1 MSIEDGKDSISTAFP
16 RSSAQSR
23 VFPLRLLQFFVLFL
37 VFGIGFLV
45 LSMYY
50 FGVQNVVNKTR
61 TSFQSCSDETS
72 STLES
77 WVKPPSNL
85 MHKMNDTELFWRA
98 TFVPRIKKYPFKRVP
113 KIAFMFLTR
122 GPLPLASLWERF
134 LKGHD
139 GLFSIYIH
147 TVPNYYGNFSRKSI
161 FYKRQIPSQMT
172 EWGRMSLCDA
182 ERRLLANALLDMNNE
197 RFVLVSESCIPLYNF
212 SIVYHYLMKS
222 VHSFIGAFDDPS
234 PYGRGRYNGNM
245 APLVDIS
252 QWRKGSQWFEVSRKV
267 AVSIVEDTKFYPKF
281 EQFCRPACYV
291 DEHYFPTMLTIQ
303 SPLLIANRTITWVD
317 WSRGGAH
324 PATFNKVDIKE
335 DFLRRILEGQTC
347 LYNDQPNTVCFLFA
361 RKFAASALGPLL
373 EYAPK
378 VFGY

>member
-1 MSIEDGKDSISTAFP
+1 M
-16 RSSAQSR
+16 
-23 VFPLRLLQFFVLFL
+23 
-37 VFGIGFLV
+37 
-45 LSMYY
+45 
-50 FGVQNVVNKTR
+50 
-61 TSFQSCSDETS
+61 
-72 STLES
+72 
-77 WVKPPSNL
+77 
-85 MHKMNDTELFWRA
+85 
-98 TFVPRIKKYPFKRVP
+98 
-113 KIAFMFLTR
+113 
-122 GPLPLASLWERF
+122 
-134 LKGHD
+134 
-139 GLFSIYIH
+139 
-147 TVPNYYGNFSRKSI
+147 
-161 FYKRQIPSQMT
+161 QMT

-182 ERRLLANALLDMNNE
+182 ERRLLANALLDINNE

-222 VHSFIGAFDDPS
+222 FHSFIGAFDDPG

-245 APLVDIS
+245 APLVDVS

-267 AVSIVEDTKFYPKF
+267 ALSIVEDTKFYPKF

-324 PATFNKVDIKE
+324 PATFNKADIKE

-347 LYNDQPNTVCFLFA
+347 LYNDQPSTVCYLFA

-373 EYAPK
+373 EHAPK